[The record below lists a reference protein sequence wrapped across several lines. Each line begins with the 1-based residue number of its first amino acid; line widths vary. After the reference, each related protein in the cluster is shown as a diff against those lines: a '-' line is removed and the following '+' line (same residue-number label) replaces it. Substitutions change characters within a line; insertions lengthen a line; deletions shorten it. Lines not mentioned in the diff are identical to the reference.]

1 MVCALA
7 ALPRRFASQTPM
19 AMRTTSG
26 ASKQAQHVTRPYTL
40 LRLLR
45 PLWAF
50 VELQYISMDAD

>member
-1 MVCALA
+1 VLA

-19 AMRTTSG
+19 AMRTT
-26 ASKQAQHVTRPYTL
+26 SKQAQHVTRPYTL